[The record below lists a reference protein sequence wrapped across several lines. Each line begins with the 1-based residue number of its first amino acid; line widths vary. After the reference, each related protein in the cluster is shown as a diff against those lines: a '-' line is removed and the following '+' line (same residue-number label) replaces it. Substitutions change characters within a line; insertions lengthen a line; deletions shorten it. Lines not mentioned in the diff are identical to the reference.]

1 MNKQLILNITL
12 GPVDTTLN
20 LRIPGSNEVIDNKSN
35 VERLD
40 KTDEKGQKN
49 NNYKKD
55 PNSNNKYQEL
65 QEDIWTNKFNF
76 YIINFLFSSN

>member
-49 NNYKKD
+49 NNYKND
-55 PNSNNKYQEL
+55 PNTNNKYQEL
-65 QEDIWTNKFNF
+65 HEDI
-76 YIINFLFSSN
+76 

>member
-20 LRIPGSNEVIDNKSN
+20 LRIPGSNEVIDNKTN

-65 QEDIWTNKFNF
+65 QEDI
-76 YIINFLFSSN
+76 

>member
-1 MNKQLILNITL
+1 LNKQLILNITL

-65 QEDIWTNKFNF
+65 QEDI
-76 YIINFLFSSN
+76 

>member
-65 QEDIWTNKFNF
+65 QEDI
-76 YIINFLFSSN
+76 

>member
-1 MNKQLILNITL
+1 MNKKLILNITL

-65 QEDIWTNKFNF
+65 QDDIW
-76 YIINFLFSSN
+76 INN

>member
-20 LRIPGSNEVIDNKSN
+20 LRIPGSNEVIDNKTN

-76 YIINFLFSSN
+76 YIINFLISLN

>member
-55 PNSNNKYQEL
+55 LNSNNKYQEL
-65 QEDIWTNKFNF
+65 QEDI
-76 YIINFLFSSN
+76 